1 LLSRRERTDLNIDE
15 AAKRR
20 IQHVPLPPKDW
31 PRVGDVF
38 EGARALPADRRPAYL
53 AERCGGDE
61 ALRQEVESL
70 LAWDDSRAESFLDSP
85 VLVRVDDAIVLKT
98 LEGQRIGPYQLAS
111 KIGAGGMGEVY
122 KARDT
127 RLDRTVAIKV
137 LTAHLADDPHA
148 RERFQ
153 REARAV
159 AALNHPHICTLHDV
173 GSHDPST
180 GSGQAMDFLVMEY
193 LDGETLAERLAK
205 GPLPLD
211 RALQYAIQI
220 AGALDKAHRQGITHR
235 DLKPGNVM
243 LTKAGTKLLDF
254 GLAKLRPAEGVVAM
268 SAAPHVRSFLTGR
281 GAILGTLQ
289 YMAPEQLEGKPA
301 DARTDIFAFGALL
314 YEMLTGKR
322 AFEGTSQ
329 ASLIS
334 AILSSDP
341 PPIALLQLLSPP
353 ALDRVVKKCLAKDPD
368 ERWQSAHDLTSEL
381 TWIAES
387 GLQTAVAAPGVDAQ
401 VRSRAKTRLYGWIA
415 AAVFLL
421 TTLALTGALYLRRA
435 PVDTRV
441 YRSTFVPP
449 ADSLDVGLPP
459 HDLLALSPDGRHLAF
474 VAPDANGRPVL
485 WVRALAALAAQPLAD
500 TEGAA
505 GPFWSPDSR
514 YIAFSAAG
522 KLRKIDASGGPA
534 ISLCDTKTT
543 SPGSWGRGDVI
554 LFTRD
559 GRGLSRVTAA
569 GGTPTLATTLDT
581 EGGERGHAY
590 PFFLPDGR
598 HFLYAAAGDPTSG
611 VYVGSLDSP
620 DRTRLLD
627 SFSNAQYASGFLV
640 FPRAGTLMAQPFD
653 ATRLALSGE
662 AMAVA
667 EHVEFFPGVPP
678 TGTLAAFVVSDT
690 GVLVY
695 QEGGASRT
703 SRFVW
708 FDRAGKQTGTLGD
721 PARYMSN
728 VHLSPDGSQAS
739 VVATDSQEAANV
751 WLFDVARG
759 VRSPLTVSGRVS
771 ASIWS
776 PDGRRVVFASG
787 LDLYQ
792 KLSSGEGPEELLLAS
807 DVRKMPESWSPDG
820 RFLLYATPG
829 APRSISRSN
838 NPDLWVLPLFGDR
851 KPFPF
856 IESPFF
862 DAGSRFSPD
871 GRWLAYN
878 SNETGRSE
886 VYVVPFPG
894 PGGRVPVSTAGGDN
908 ARWRRDGKEIFF
920 LAWNTLMAAEVT
932 ANGSRFEVGA
942 VQRLFEVPMVNG
954 YWPYDVSPDGQRF
967 LVNTM
972 EGAVAPLTIV
982 VNWPAG
988 LEK

>member
-1 LLSRRERTDLNIDE
+1 M
-15 AAKRR
+15 
-20 IQHVPLPPKDW
+20 PLFPEDW
-31 PRVGDVF
+31 PRVRDAF
-38 EGARALPADRRPAYL
+38 EGALALPADRRPAYL
-53 AERCGGDE
+53 AERCSGDE

-70 LAWDDSRAESFLDSP
+70 LAWDARAQSLSDAP
-85 VLVRVDDAIVLKT
+85 VLVRVDDATVMKN
-98 LEGQRIGPYQLAS
+98 LEGRRIGPYQLAT

-122 KARDT
+122 TARDT

-173 GSHDPST
+173 GSQDPST
-180 GSGQAMDFLVMEY
+180 GFGQAIDFLVMEY
-193 LDGETLAERLAK
+193 LAGETLAERLAK

-220 AGALDKAHRQGITHR
+220 ADALDKAHRQGITHR
-235 DLKPGNVM
+235 DLKPANVM
-243 LTKAGTKLLDF
+243 LTTVGTKLLDF
-254 GLAKLRPAEGVVAM
+254 GLAKLRPAVGEVVGM
-268 SAAPHVRSFLTGR
+268 SAAADVSSSLTRR
-281 GAILGTLQ
+281 GTILGTLQ

-341 PPIALLQLLSPP
+341 PPIALRQPLSSP

-381 TWIAES
+381 KWIAES
-387 GLQTAVAAPGVDAQ
+387 GLQAGVAAPGVDAQ
-401 VRSRAKTRLYGWIA
+401 LRSRARTQSYGWIT

-421 TTLALTGALYLRRA
+421 TTFALAGALYLRRA

-449 ADSLDVGLPP
+449 TNFADTPLPSTN
-459 HDLLALSPDGRHLAF
+459 LLALSPDGRHLAF
-474 VAPDANGRPVL
+474 VAPDANGRQVL
-485 WVRALAALAAQPLAD
+485 WVRALADLAAQPLAG
-500 TEGAA
+500 TESAG

-522 KLRKIDASGGPA
+522 KLRKIDRSGGPV
-534 ISLCDTKTT
+534 ISLCDTNTT

-559 GRGLSRVTAA
+559 GNGLSRVAAA

-581 EGGERGHAY
+581 TGGERRHEY

-611 VYVGSLDSP
+611 IYVGSLDSP
-620 DRTRLLD
+620 ERIRLLD
-627 SFSNAQYASGFLV
+627 SFANAQYASGFLV
-640 FPRAGTLMAQPFD
+640 FPHAGALMAQPFD

-662 AMAVA
+662 AMPVA
-667 EHVEFFPGVPP
+667 ENPAFPLSVPP
-678 TGTLAAFVVSDT
+678 TAALAAFVVSNT

-695 QEGGASRT
+695 QPSRM

-708 FDRAGKQTGTLGD
+708 FDRAGKQISILGD
-721 PARYMSN
+721 PARYVSG
-728 VHLSPDGSQAS
+728 VQLSPDGSQAS
-739 VVATDSQEAANV
+739 VVVTDSPETANV

-759 VRSPLTVSGRVS
+759 VRTPLTVSGFVS

-776 PDGRRVVFASG
+776 PDGSRVAFASHV
-787 LDLYQ
+787 DLYQ
-792 KLSSGEGPEELLLAS
+792 RLSTGEGAEELLLAT
-807 DVRKMPESWSPDG
+807 DIRKMPESWSPDG
-820 RFLLYATPG
+820 QFLIYATT
-829 APRSISRSN
+829 AATNR
-838 NPDLWVLPLFGDR
+838 DLWALPLFGDR
-851 KPFPF
+851 KPFLF
-856 IESPFF
+856 IGSPLFLEM
-862 DAGSRFSPD
+862 GSQFSPD
-871 GRWLAYN
+871 GHWLAYN
-878 SNETGRSE
+878 SNESGESE

-894 PGGRVPVSTAGGDN
+894 PGGKVRISTVRGDN
-908 ARWRRDGKEIFF
+908 ARWRRDGKEIFY
-920 LAWNTLMAAEVT
+920 LAGNTLMAAAVT
-932 ANGSRFEVGA
+932 AKGSRFEVGA
-942 VQRLFEVPMVNG
+942 VQRLFEVPMVDG
-954 YWPYDVSPDGQRF
+954 YWPYDVSRDGQRF
-967 LVNTM
+967 LVNTL
-972 EGAVAPLTIV
+972 EGEVPPLTIV

-988 LEK
+988 LKK

>member
-1 LLSRRERTDLNIDE
+1 M
-15 AAKRR
+15 
-20 IQHVPLPPKDW
+20 
-31 PRVGDVF
+31 GDVF
-38 EGARALPADRRPAYL
+38 EGARALPADRRRAYL

-70 LAWDDSRAESFLDSP
+70 LAWDDARAESFLDSP
-85 VLVRVDDAIVLKT
+85 VLVRVDDAMVMKN

-137 LTAHLADDPHA
+137 LTAHLAADPHA

-173 GSHDPST
+173 GSQDPST
-180 GSGQAMDFLVMEY
+180 GSGPAMDFLVMEY

-220 AGALDKAHRQGITHR
+220 ADALDKAHRQGITHR

-254 GLAKLRPAEGVVAM
+254 GLAKLRPAGGVVGM
-268 SAAPHVRSFLTGR
+268 SAAAHASPSLTGR

-314 YEMLTGKR
+314 YEMLTGRK

-341 PPIALLQLLSPP
+341 SPIALRQPLSPP
-353 ALDRVVKKCLAKDPD
+353 ALDCVVKTCLAKDPD

-387 GLQTAVAAPGVDAQ
+387 GLQTTVAAPGVEAQ
-401 VRSRAKTRLYGWIA
+401 VRSRARTQRYAWIA
-415 AAVFLL
+415 AAVCLL
-421 TTLALTGALYLRRA
+421 TTLALAGALYLRRA

-449 ADSLDVGLPP
+449 ANVDYAAILRNS
-459 HDLLALSPDGRHLAF
+459 LLAVSPDGRRLAF
-474 VAPDANGRPVL
+474 VAPGANGRIVL
-485 WVRALAALAAQPLAD
+485 WVRDLAALAAQPLAD

-514 YIAFSAAG
+514 FIAFSAAG
-522 KLRKIDASGGPA
+522 KLKKIDASGGPA
-534 ISLCDTKTT
+534 ISLCDTNT
-543 SPGSWGRGDVI
+543 SYPGSWGRGDVI
-554 LFTRD
+554 LFTSANY
-559 GRGLSRVTAA
+559 GPVSRVAAA
-569 GGTPTLATTLDT
+569 GGTPTPATTLDT
-581 EGGERGHAY
+581 KGGEQSHGW

-627 SFSNAQYASGFLV
+627 SFANAQYASGFLV
-640 FPRAGTLMAQPFD
+640 FPRADTLMAQPFD

-667 EHVEFFPGVPP
+667 EHVNSNQAVPH
-678 TGTLAAFVVSDT
+678 TGTLAAFVVSET
-690 GVLVY
+690 GVLVF
-695 QEGGASRT
+695 EASRT

-708 FDRAGKQTGTLGD
+708 FDRAGKQIGILGD
-721 PARYMSN
+721 PARYISS
-728 VHLSPDGSQAS
+728 VHLSPDGSQAA
-739 VVATDSQEAANV
+739 VVVTDSQEAANV

-759 VRSPLTVSGRVS
+759 VRTPFTVSGLVS
-771 ASIWS
+771 LQIWS
-776 PDGRRVVFASG
+776 PDGSRVVFGSR

-792 KLSSGEGPEELLLAS
+792 KLSSGEGSAELLLAS
-807 DVRKMPESWSPDG
+807 DLRKLPESVSPDG
-820 RFLLYATPG
+820 RFLVYATTAATTSSGLP
-829 APRSISRSN
+829 

-851 KPFPF
+851 KPKPF

-862 DAGSRFSPD
+862 DAGSQFSPD

-878 SNETGRSE
+878 SNESGQSE

-894 PGGRVPVSTAGGDN
+894 PGGKVRISTAGGDN

-920 LAWNTLMAAEVT
+920 LEGNALMAAGVT
-932 ANGSRFEVGA
+932 ASGSRFDVGA
-942 VQRLFEVPMVNG
+942 VQRLFEVPMVDG
-954 YWPYDVSPDGQRF
+954 YWPYDVSRDGQRF
-967 LVNTM
+967 LVNTL
-972 EGAVAPLTIV
+972 EGEVPPLTIV

-988 LEK
+988 LKK

>member
-1 LLSRRERTDLNIDE
+1 MD
-15 AAKRR
+15 
-20 IQHVPLPPKDW
+20 
-31 PRVGDVF
+31 DVF

-53 AERCGGDE
+53 ADRCGGDE

-70 LAWDDSRAESFLDSP
+70 LAWDARAESLLDSP
-85 VLVRVDDAIVLKT
+85 VLVRVDDAVVMKN

-137 LTAHLADDPHA
+137 LTAHLADDPQA

-173 GSHDPST
+173 GSQDPST
-180 GSGQAMDFLVMEY
+180 GSGQVIDYLVMEY
-193 LDGETLAERLAK
+193 VDGETLADRLAK
-205 GPLPLD
+205 GLLPLD
-211 RALQYAIQI
+211 HALQYAIQI
-220 AGALDKAHRQGITHR
+220 ADALDKAHRQGITHR
-235 DLKPGNVM
+235 DLKPANVM
-243 LTKAGTKLLDF
+243 LTTVGTKLLDF
-254 GLAKLRPAEGVVAM
+254 GLAKLRPAVGAVVGM
-268 SAAPHVRSFLTGR
+268 TAAPHVSSSLTGR

-289 YMAPEQLEGKPA
+289 YMAPEQLEGKPS

-314 YEMLTGKR
+314 YEMLTGKT

-341 PPIALLQLLSPP
+341 PPIALRQPLTPP

-381 TWIAES
+381 KWIAES

-401 VRSRAKTRLYGWIA
+401 VRSRARTQRYGWIA

-421 TTLALTGALYLRRA
+421 TTLALAGALYLRRA
-435 PVDTRV
+435 PVETRV

-449 ADSLDVGLPP
+449 ANINKDGHPP
-459 HDLLALSPDGRHLAF
+459 PNLLALSPDGRRLAF
-474 VAPDANGRPVL
+474 IAPDANGRFLL
-485 WVRALAALAAQPLAD
+485 WVRELEALAVRPLAD
-500 TEGAA
+500 TEGAS

-514 YIAFSAAG
+514 FIAFSAGG
-522 KLRKIDASGGPA
+522 KLKKIDASGGPA
-534 ISLCDTKTT
+534 ISLCDTNTGY
-543 SPGSWGRGDVI
+543 PGSWGRGDVI
-554 LFTRD
+554 LFTSAPYRPV
-559 GRGLSRVTAA
+559 SRVSAA

-581 EGGERGHAY
+581 KGGEQWHSF

-598 HFLYAAAGDPTSG
+598 HFLYAAAGDSTSG
-611 VYVGSLDSP
+611 VYAGSLDSP

-627 SFSNAQYASGFLV
+627 SFANAQYASGFLV

-662 AMAVA
+662 PMAVA
-667 EHVEFFPGVPP
+667 EHVDFIPGVPP

-690 GVLVY
+690 GVLVF
-695 QEGGASRT
+695 EASRT
-703 SRFVW
+703 SRLVW
-708 FDRAGKQTGTLGD
+708 FDRTGKQTGILGD
-721 PARYMSN
+721 AARYGSR
-728 VHLSPDGSQAS
+728 VQLSPDRSHAA
-739 VVATDSQEAANV
+739 VVATDSREAANV

-759 VRSPLTVSGRVS
+759 MRTPLTASGFVSGS
-771 ASIWS
+771 TWS
-776 PDGRRVVFASG
+776 DGGGIVFSSNRKG
-787 LDLYQ
+787 HFDLYQ
-792 KLSSGEGPEELLLAS
+792 KASSGAGPEDVLLA
-807 DVRKMPESWSPDG
+807 DDFNKYPESVSPDG
-820 RFLLYATPG
+820 GFLLFNTGNAKQN
-829 APRSISRSN
+829 RLF
-838 NPDLWVLPLFGDR
+838 DLWVLPLLGDR

-856 IESPFF
+856 IESPFIE
-862 DAGSRFSPD
+862 AGGEFSPD

-878 SNETGRSE
+878 TNESGRSE

-894 PGGRVPVSTAGGDN
+894 PGGRVPISTAGGDN
-908 ARWRRDGKEIFF
+908 ARWRRDGKEIFY
-920 LAWNTLMAAEVT
+920 LAGNTLMAAGVT
-932 ANGSRFEVGA
+932 ANGSRFDVGA
-942 VQRLFEVPMVNG
+942 VQRLFEVPMVDG
-954 YWPYDVSPDGQRF
+954 YWPYDVSGDGQRF
-967 LVNTM
+967 LVNTL
-972 EGAVAPLTIV
+972 EGAEPPLTIV

-988 LEK
+988 LKK

>member
-1 LLSRRERTDLNIDE
+1 
-15 AAKRR
+15 
-20 IQHVPLPPKDW
+20 VPLPPKDW
-31 PRVGDVF
+31 PRVDDVF
-38 EGARALPADRRPAYL
+38 EGARALPADSRPAYL

-70 LAWDDSRAESFLDSP
+70 LAWDARAQSSFETP
-85 VLVRVDDAIVLKT
+85 VLVRIDDARVMKN

-127 RLDRTVAIKV
+127 RLDRSVAIKV
-137 LTAHLADDPHA
+137 LTAHVADDPHA

-173 GSHDPST
+173 GSQDPST

-205 GPLPLD
+205 GPLPID
-211 RALQYAIQI
+211 QSLQYAIQI
-220 AGALDKAHRQGITHR
+220 ADALDKAHRQGITHR
-235 DLKPGNVM
+235 DLKPANVM
-243 LTKAGTKLLDF
+243 LTTVGTKLLDF
-254 GLAKLRPAEGVVAM
+254 GLAKLRPAVGGVVGT
-268 SAAPHVRSFLTGR
+268 SAASNVSPSLTGR
-281 GAILGTLQ
+281 GTILGTLQ

-314 YEMLTGKR
+314 YEMLTGKK

-334 AILSSDP
+334 AILSSEP
-341 PPIALLQLLSPP
+341 PPIAGLQPLSPP
-353 ALDRVVKKCLAKDPD
+353 ALDRVIKKCLAKNPD

-381 TWIAES
+381 QWIAES
-387 GLQTAVAAPGVDAQ
+387 GLQTAVAAPGVDTQ
-401 VRSRAKTRLYGWIA
+401 VRSRARTRLYGWIA
-415 AAVFLL
+415 AAMLL
-421 TTLALTGALYLRRA
+421 VTTLGLAAALYLRRA

-449 ADSLDVGLPP
+449 TNDADTGLPST
-459 HDLLALSPDGRHLAF
+459 DVLALSPDGRRLAF

-485 WVRALAALAAQPLAD
+485 WVRALADLAAQPLAG
-500 TEGAA
+500 TEGVG

-522 KLRKIDASGGPA
+522 KLRKIDASGGPV
-534 ISLCDTKTT
+534 ISLCDTTTT
-543 SPGSWGRGDVI
+543 SPGSWGRGGVI

-559 GRGLSRVTAA
+559 GHGLSRVTAA

-581 EGGERGHAY
+581 KGGERRHEY

-598 HFLYAAAGDPTSG
+598 HFLYAAAGNPTSG

-627 SFSNAQYASGFLV
+627 SFANAQYASGFLV
-640 FPRAGTLMAQPFD
+640 FPSAGTLMAQPFD
-653 ATRLALSGE
+653 PTRLALSGE
-662 AMAVA
+662 AMPVA
-667 EHVEFFPGVPP
+667 EKVALPRSVPP
-678 TGTLAAFVVSDT
+678 TAALAAFVVSDT

-695 QEGGASRT
+695 QPDDASRM
-703 SRFVW
+703 SRLVW
-708 FDRAGKQTGTLGD
+708 LDRAGKQIGILGD
-721 PARYMSN
+721 PARYMSG

-739 VVATDSQEAANV
+739 VVVTDSPEAANV

-759 VRSPLTVSGRVS
+759 VRTPLTVSGFVS

-776 PDGRRVVFASG
+776 PDGRRVVFASHV
-787 LDLYQ
+787 DLYQ
-792 KLSSGEGPEELLLAS
+792 KLSTGEGTEELLLAT
-807 DVRKMPESWSPDG
+807 DIRKMPESWSPDG
-820 RFLLYATPG
+820 RFLIYATT
-829 APRSISRSN
+829 ASTNR
-838 NPDLWVLPLFGDR
+838 DLWVLPLFGDR
-851 KPFPF
+851 KPSLF
-856 IESPFF
+856 IGSPFVLEM
-862 DAGSRFSPD
+862 GSQFSPD

-878 SNETGRSE
+878 SNESGRSE
-886 VYVVPFPG
+886 VLVVPFPG
-894 PGGRVPVSTAGGDN
+894 PGGKVRISTGRGDN
-908 ARWRRDGKEIFF
+908 ARWRRDGKEIFY
-920 LAWNTLMAAEVT
+920 LAGNTLMAAEVT

-942 VQRLFEVPMVNG
+942 VQRLFEVPMVDG

-967 LVNTM
+967 LVNTL

-988 LEK
+988 LKK

>member
-1 LLSRRERTDLNIDE
+1 
-15 AAKRR
+15 
-20 IQHVPLPPKDW
+20 VPLFPEDW
-31 PRVGDVF
+31 PRVRDAF
-38 EGARALPADRRPAYL
+38 EGALALPADRRPAYL
-53 AERCGGDE
+53 AERCSGDE

-70 LAWDDSRAESFLDSP
+70 LAWDARAQSLSDAP
-85 VLVRVDDAIVLKT
+85 VLVRVDDATVMKN
-98 LEGQRIGPYQLAS
+98 LEGRRIGPYQLAT

-122 KARDT
+122 TARDT

-173 GSHDPST
+173 GSQDPST
-180 GSGQAMDFLVMEY
+180 GFGQAIDFLVMEY
-193 LDGETLAERLAK
+193 LAGETLAERLAK

-220 AGALDKAHRQGITHR
+220 ADALDKAHRQGITHR
-235 DLKPGNVM
+235 DLKPANVM
-243 LTKAGTKLLDF
+243 LTTVGTKLLDF
-254 GLAKLRPAEGVVAM
+254 GLAKLRPAVGEVVGM
-268 SAAPHVRSFLTGR
+268 SAAADVSSSLTRR
-281 GAILGTLQ
+281 GTILGTLQ

-314 YEMLTGKR
+314 YEMLTGRK

-341 PPIALLQLLSPP
+341 PPIAVLQPLSPP

-381 TWIAES
+381 QWIAES

-401 VRSRAKTRLYGWIA
+401 VRLRARTRLFGWIA

-421 TTLALTGALYLRRA
+421 TTFALAGALYLRRA

-449 ADSLDVGLPP
+449 TNFADTALPSTN
-459 HDLLALSPDGRHLAF
+459 LLALSPDGRHLAF
-474 VAPDANGRPVL
+474 VAPDANGRQVL
-485 WVRALAALAAQPLAD
+485 WVRALADLAAQPLAG
-500 TEGAA
+500 TESAG

-522 KLRKIDASGGPA
+522 KLRKIDRSGGPV
-534 ISLCDTKTT
+534 ISLCDTNTT

-559 GRGLSRVTAA
+559 GNGLSRVTAA

-581 EGGERGHAY
+581 TGGERRHEY

-627 SFSNAQYASGFLV
+627 SFANAQYASGFLV
-640 FPRAGTLMAQPFD
+640 FPRAGALMAQPFD

-662 AMAVA
+662 AMPVA
-667 EHVEFFPGVPP
+667 ENAAFPLSVPP
-678 TGTLAAFVVSDT
+678 TAALAAFVVSNTD
-690 GVLVY
+690 VLVY
-695 QEGGASRT
+695 QPSRM

-708 FDRAGKQTGTLGD
+708 FDRAGKQIGILGD
-721 PARYMSN
+721 PARYVSG

-739 VVATDSQEAANV
+739 VVVTDSPETANV

-759 VRSPLTVSGRVS
+759 VRTPLTVSGFVS

-776 PDGRRVVFASG
+776 PDGSRVAFASHV
-787 LDLYQ
+787 DLYQ
-792 KLSSGEGPEELLLAS
+792 RLSTGEGPEELLLAT
-807 DVRKMPESWSPDG
+807 DIRKMPESWSPDG
-820 RFLLYATPG
+820 RFLIYATTESTN
-829 APRSISRSN
+829 R
-838 NPDLWVLPLFGDR
+838 DLWVLPLFGDR
-851 KPFPF
+851 KPYRF
-856 IESPFF
+856 IESPFIEL
-862 DAGSRFSPD
+862 AGQFSPD
-871 GRWLAYN
+871 GHWLAYN
-878 SNETGRSE
+878 SNESGESE

-894 PGGRVPVSTAGGDN
+894 PGGRVRISTARGDN
-908 ARWRRDGKEIFF
+908 ARWRRDGKEIFY
-920 LAWNTLMAAEVT
+920 LAGNTLMAAAVT
-932 ANGSRFEVGA
+932 AKGSRFDVGP
-942 VQRLFEVPMVNG
+942 VQRLFEVPMVDG

-967 LVNTM
+967 LVNTL
-972 EGAVAPLTIV
+972 ESAVPPLTIV
-982 VNWPAG
+982 VNWPAT
-988 LEK
+988 LKR

>member
-1 LLSRRERTDLNIDE
+1 MPLSPE
-15 AAKRR
+15 
-20 IQHVPLPPKDW
+20 DW
-31 PRVGDVF
+31 PRVRDVF
-38 EGARALPADRRPAYL
+38 EGALALPADRRPAYL
-53 AERCGGDE
+53 AEKCSGDE

-70 LAWDDSRAESFLDSP
+70 LAWDARAQILPDAP
-85 VLVRVDDAIVLKT
+85 VLVRVDDATVMKN
-98 LEGQRIGPYQLAS
+98 LEGRRIGPYQLAS

-127 RLDRTVAIKV
+127 RLDRAVAIKV

-193 LDGETLAERLAK
+193 LDGKTLADRLAK

-211 RALQYAIQI
+211 HALQYAIQI
-220 AGALDKAHRQGITHR
+220 GDALDKAHRQGITHR
-235 DLKPGNVM
+235 DLKPANVM

-254 GLAKLRPAEGVVAM
+254 GLAKLRPAVGEVIAM
-268 SAAPHVRSFLTGR
+268 SAAADVSSSLTRR
-281 GAILGTLQ
+281 GTILGTLQ

-301 DARTDIFAFGALL
+301 DARTDIFAFGVVL
-314 YEMLTGKR
+314 YEMLTGKK

-341 PPIALLQLLSPP
+341 QPIALWQPLSPP

-368 ERWQSAHDLTSEL
+368 ERWQSAHDLRSEL
-381 TWIAES
+381 QWIAES
-387 GLQTAVAAPGVDAQ
+387 GPQTAVAAPSVDAQ
-401 VRSRAKTRLYGWIA
+401 VRSRARTRLFGWIA
-415 AAVFLL
+415 AAVFLA
-421 TTLALTGALYLRRA
+421 TTLGLTGALYLRRA

-449 ADSLDVGLPP
+449 TSDADTGLPST
-459 HDLLALSPDGRHLAF
+459 DFLALSPDGRHLAF

-485 WVRALAALAAQPLAD
+485 WVRALADLAAQPLAG
-500 TEGAA
+500 TEGAG

-514 YIAFSAAG
+514 FIAFSAAG
-522 KLRKIDASGGPA
+522 KLRKIDASGGPV
-534 ISLCDTKTT
+534 ISLCDTTTT
-543 SPGSWGRGDVI
+543 SPGSWGRGGVI

-559 GRGLSRVTAA
+559 GHGLSRVTAA

-581 EGGERGHAY
+581 KGGERRHEY

-627 SFSNAQYASGFLV
+627 SFANAQYASGFLV

-653 ATRLALSGE
+653 PTRLALSGE
-662 AMAVA
+662 AVPVA
-667 EHVEFFPGVPP
+667 DKVALPLSVPP
-678 TGTLAAFVVSDT
+678 TAALAAFVVSDT

-695 QEGGASRT
+695 QPDASRM

-708 FDRAGKQTGTLGD
+708 FDRAGKQIGILGD
-721 PARYMSN
+721 PARYMSG
-728 VHLSPDGSQAS
+728 VHLSPDGRQAS
-739 VVATDSQEAANV
+739 VVVADSPETANV

-759 VRSPLTVSGRVS
+759 VRTPLTASGFVS

-776 PDGRRVVFASG
+776 QDGRRVVFASH

-792 KLSSGEGPEELLLAS
+792 KLSTGEGPEELLLAT
-807 DVRKMPESWSPDG
+807 DIRKMPESLSPDG
-820 RFLLYATPG
+820 RSLIYATT
-829 APRSISRSN
+829 ASTNR
-838 NPDLWVLPLFGDR
+838 DLWVLPLFGDR
-851 KPFPF
+851 KPSLFLG
-856 IESPFF
+856 SPSVLEM
-862 DAGSRFSPD
+862 GSQFSPD

-878 SNETGRSE
+878 SNESGRSE
-886 VYVVPFPG
+886 VFVAPFRG
-894 PGGRVPVSTAGGDN
+894 PGGKVRISTARGDN
-908 ARWRRDGKEIFF
+908 ARWRRDGKEIFY
-920 LAWNTLMAAEVT
+920 LAGNTLMAAAVT
-932 ANGSRFEVGA
+932 TNGSRFEVGA
-942 VQRLFEVPMVNG
+942 VQRLFEVPMVDG
-954 YWPYDVSPDGQRF
+954 YWPYDVSRDGQRF
-967 LVNTM
+967 LVNTLDR
-972 EGAVAPLTIV
+972 AVPPLTIV

-988 LEK
+988 LKK